1 MIFPGLKRIIG
12 EQPKAHLLD
21 LACGQGEF
29 SKEISSSVSNVVGVD
44 ISSELIDIA
53 SKNNKASNIHYIVSP
68 SDSLGNIRGQ
78 SMDIVVCIL
87 AMQNI
92 SDMNATTK
100 EVGRVLKKGGIFI
113 IVLNHPMFRIP
124 KATKWDID
132 YKALTWWRSV
142 NSYMTEH
149 KIPIDMT
156 PGKVT
161 KKHTL
166 SFHRP
171 LQNYVKVMTKHG
183 LYLSRLEEW
192 ISHKQAQKGPH
203 FDLSEAMRKEI
214 PLFMCIEFKKI

>member
-1 MIFPGLKRIIG
+1 M
-12 EQPKAHLLD
+12 A
-21 LACGQGEF
+21 
-29 SKEISSSVSNVVGVD
+29 
-44 ISSELIDIA
+44 
-53 SKNNKASNIHYIVSP
+53 
-68 SDSLGNIRGQ
+68 
-78 SMDIVVCIL
+78 VCIL

-92 SDMNATTK
+92 SDMNATVK
-100 EVGRVLKKGGIFI
+100 EVSRTLKKGGSFI

-124 KATKWDID
+124 KASKWDID
-132 YKALTWWRSV
+132 YKSLTWWRSV

-171 LQNYVKVMTKHG
+171 LQNYVKVMTKYG
-183 LYLSRLEEW
+183 LYLSHLEEW
-192 ISHKQAQKGPH
+192 ISHKLAQKGPH
-203 FDLSEAMRKEI
+203 FNLSEEMRKEI